1 MHSLWCGKA
10 ITDFDSFRQAYKLCQ
25 IGEWSSA
32 LKVYEKI
39 LKKDPDDAYLW
50 HAIGDIHEILEN
62 YKVSAMCFDKAKS
75 LGYGVDVE
83 HMLHQKM

>member
-1 MHSLWCGKA
+1 LWCGKA

-39 LKKDPDDAYLW
+39 LKNDPDDAYLW
-50 HAIGDIHEILEN
+50 HTIGDIHEILEN